1 MLSEVNL
8 QPEVYS
14 SVVLFLVLG
23 ALEEDEEEGEDEK
36 TKIFSHFLNSESF
49 STVREIPDAL
59 SPPARLSRGEG
70 TLDSYFSNDT

>member
-1 MLSEVNL
+1 MDTLREVNL

-36 TKIFSHFLNSESF
+36 TKIFSHFLNSES
-49 STVREIPDAL
+49 
-59 SPPARLSRGEG
+59 
-70 TLDSYFSNDT
+70 

>member
-8 QPEVYS
+8 QPEVTRL
-14 SVVLFLVLG
+14 LFLVLG

-49 STVREIPDAL
+49 RD
-59 SPPARLSRGEG
+59 SRAE
-70 TLDSYFSNDT
+70 

>member
-1 MLSEVNL
+1 MNL

-49 STVREIPDAL
+49 RVFSRKMSARCAHLVRQPFQADR
-59 SPPARLSRGEG
+59 SGC
-70 TLDSYFSNDT
+70 NV